1 MSNIDSLTM
10 TADELLAFDAEVNR
24 CELIDGVLYM
34 MSHAGGRHGRITQRI
49 ALLIG
54 MHVAENRLGV
64 LYAAETGFKI
74 AQSPDTVIAADVAYI
89 QSSKFQQIVDE
100 TRFLTIPPDLIVEVM
115 SPNDSFARTESK
127 ILRWLDAGCR
137 LALLVD
143 PESETV
149 HAYRSR
155 LNIQLIS
162 VNETLDCCD
171 VIPQFQISICE
182 FFRAY

>member
-1 MSNIDSLTM
+1 MSP
-10 TADELLAFDAEVNR
+10 
-24 CELIDGVLYM
+24 
-34 MSHAGGRHGRITQRI
+34 AGGRHGRIAQRI

-74 AQSPDTVIAADVAYI
+74 AASPDTVVAADVAYI
-89 QSSKFQQIVDE
+89 QASRFEQIEDE
-100 TRFLTIPPDLIVEVM
+100 SRYLSIPPDLIVEVM
-115 SPNDSFARTESK
+115 SPNDSFARTECK

-162 VNETLDCCD
+162 GSETLDCND
-171 VIPQFQISICE
+171 VIPNFRVSVCG
-182 FFRAY
+182 FFKAY